1 MTLDRLVL
9 LGAGGDLTGRLLLPS
24 LASLI
29 ASGGAPAGLRVLGV
43 GMQRWD
49 DAQFQEHTAARL
61 ATFAAD
67 VPVEVRTALVSSL
80 SWVTADVT
88 DPEQL
93 RSALP
98 ADAPAV
104 VYLALPNTV
113 FAATC
118 RALAAVGLV
127 EGSVLVVEKPF
138 GAGLADARRL
148 NALVTDVV
156 PEDSVFRVDHFLAKQ
171 TVVNLLGLRFANR
184 VFEPLWGA
192 AHVQSVDV
200 VFDETL
206 GLEGRAGYYDKAG
219 ALRDML
225 QNHLLQVLAL
235 VVMEPPTS
243 LRARDLR
250 DRKVDALRAVQPAGD
265 PASTSRRG
273 RYTAGSVAG
282 RSLPSY
288 AEEDGVDP
296 ERETETFAE
305 LELRV
310 DNWRWHGVPFRLRSG
325 KALSANR
332 SEVVLTFRP
341 VPHLPFAATDPVE
354 PNVLRL
360 SLKPDRVTLSL
371 NVNGPGDPFDLETAD
386 LALQLP
392 DRSLTPYALLLE
404 DVFERDPSLSIRGDE
419 AEESW
424 RIVEPVL
431 AAWADGRVP
440 LEEYVAGSDGP
451 GAG

>member
-1 MTLDRLVL
+1 
-9 LGAGGDLTGRLLLPS
+9 
-24 LASLI
+24 
-29 ASGGAPAGLRVLGV
+29 
-43 GMQRWD
+43 
-49 DAQFQEHTAARL
+49 
-61 ATFAAD
+61 
-67 VPVEVRTALVSSL
+67 
-80 SWVTADVT
+80 
-88 DPEQL
+88 
-93 RSALP
+93 
-98 ADAPAV
+98 
-104 VYLALPNTV
+104 
-113 FAATC
+113 
-118 RALAAVGLV
+118 
-127 EGSVLVVEKPF
+127 
-138 GAGLADARRL
+138 
-148 NALVTDVV
+148 VV

-184 VFEPLWGA
+184 VFEPLWSA
-192 AHVQSVDV
+192 AHVASVDI

-206 GLEGRAGYYDKAG
+206 GLEGRAAYYDKAG

-265 PASTSRRG
+265 PAQTSRRG
-273 RYTAGSVAG
+273 RYVAGSVAG
-282 RSLPSY
+282 RALPSY
-288 AEEDGVDP
+288 ADEEGVDP
-296 ERETETFAE
+296 SRQTETFAE

-310 DNWRWHGVPFRLRSG
+310 DNWRWAGVPFRLRSG
-325 KALSANR
+325 KAMSADR

-341 VPHLPFAATDPVE
+341 VPHLPFATDGAPVP
-354 PNVLRL
+354 PNELRL
-360 SLKPDRVTLSL
+360 SLKPDRVALSL

-392 DRSLTPYALLLE
+392 DRELTPYALLLA

-451 GAG
+451 G